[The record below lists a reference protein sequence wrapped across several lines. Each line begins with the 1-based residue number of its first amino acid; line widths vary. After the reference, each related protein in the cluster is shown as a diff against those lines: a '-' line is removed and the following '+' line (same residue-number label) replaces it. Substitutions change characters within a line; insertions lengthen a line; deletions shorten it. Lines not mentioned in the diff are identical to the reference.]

1 MLHIIMLNVV
11 GYLIM
16 STPPKLILHFDV
28 QNTVTVKDS
37 TQGLSAKEVIN
48 TFISGVAWGRTNDV
62 TGWAWSSDQVSLTRT
77 HSDDVSF
84 YEHIALLGKKEK
96 KTGNKTYNL
105 RDQLKHFTD
114 LTVGRIFKK
123 LLDETLESLN
133 QRHADITQ
141 NNTSVDGT
149 FNPLRDQVSTTHNIT
164 SGCTGS
170 LYNASLDDDGNPVD
184 SANTTSPNLTI
195 FVSFLNLIH
204 YLHKTNR
211 DFVILFRSYGADTEA
226 VMEALKQTRHIPEE
240 IRENIVTSCGSIE
253 RRGDQVVLT
262 WPSQSGEDP
271 TTMTGHSDKQIYD
284 HISKARGIYGLR
296 DDFEHWRAQSY
307 HWCSGKPF
315 WVHHGDTKHHHIF
328 FDDNIRRDKRS
339 CIVDVRFVSDRD
351 VDGTMRQKEPLI
363 NINSSVGYSCNESV
377 DGQVTDLT
385 RLAAPELDPF
395 LVQVDL
401 LEAINNEQYYIEQ
414 LQMCEKLFKESHLNR
429 SD

>member
-1 MLHIIMLNVV
+1 MLIVL

-28 QNTVTVKDS
+28 QHTVTVEDS
-37 TQGLSAKEVIN
+37 THALSAEEVIN
-48 TFISGVAWGRTNDV
+48 TYIAGVAWGRTNDV
-62 TGWAWSSDQVSLTRT
+62 TGWARSSDQVSLTRT
-77 HSDDVSF
+77 HNDDISF
-84 YEHIALLGKKEK
+84 FEHIFLLAKKGKERH
-96 KTGNKTYNL
+96 KTYL
-105 RDQLKHFTD
+105 SDQLNHFTD
-114 LTVGRIFKK
+114 LPVGRTFKK

-133 QRHADITQ
+133 KSHADITQ
-141 NNTSVDGT
+141 NNTSVDST
-149 FNPLRDQVSTTHNIT
+149 VKPFRDQVATTPNIT

-170 LYNASLDDDGNPVD
+170 LHNASLGDDGNPAD

-204 YLHKTNR
+204 HLHKTNR
-211 DFVILFRSYGADTEA
+211 EFVIVFRSYGADTEA
-226 VMEALKQTRHIPEE
+226 VLETLKQTRHIPEE

-253 RRGDQVVLT
+253 RRGDQVVMT

-271 TTMTGHSDKQIYD
+271 TTMTGHSDKQMYD

-315 WVHHGDTKHHHIF
+315 WVHLGDTKHHHIF
-328 FDDNIRRDKRS
+328 FDDRIRRDKRS

-351 VDGTMRQKEPLI
+351 VDGTMHQKEPVI
-363 NINSSVGYSCNESV
+363 SNNPSVGHSCNESV
-377 DGQVTDLT
+377 DGQVTDIT

-401 LEAINNEQYYIEQ
+401 LEAINNEKYYIEQ
-414 LQMCEKLFKESHLNR
+414 LQMCEKLFMESHLNI